1 MNFSLRSAE
10 KLLKGTGLK
19 ACSRNFQQTESRR
32 PVWPWSSEGRAE
44 FRTMGRKRRQDPA
57 WIEKDPG
64 LVGEDYKKPRAASP
78 TPDQSTCL
86 LEPTLSLPW
95 AQSPPAQPPSPKHS
109 LLLLTLGLVRL
120 QSEPALLLLGYP
132 QSLDVE
138 HHLEAGQ
145 RQGGLCW
152 GHSGLFL
159 AHYRTFKGSQT
170 PAAAGG
176 WEIVASSGESQVS

>member
-1 MNFSLRSAE
+1 MKGFFQ
-10 KLLKGTGLK
+10 KLSTGRKQKICL
-19 ACSRNFQQTESRR
+19 AL
-32 PVWPWSSEGRAE
+32 SSEDRAE
-44 FRTMGRKRRQDPA
+44 LRTVGRKRSQDSA

-64 LVGEDYKKPRAASP
+64 LVGKGYKKPRAAAL

-86 LEPTLSLPW
+86 RESTLSLPW

-132 QSLDVE
+132 QSLDIE
-138 HHLEAGQ
+138 HHLGTGQ
-145 RQGGLCW
+145 RQGGPCW

-159 AHYRTFKGSQT
+159 AHYCTFKGSQT
-170 PAAAGG
+170 PVAACGSEG
-176 WEIVASSGESQVS
+176 